1 MVAEGVRDGRLT
13 EGAVVDAT
21 LRLIEADGVDRLSM
35 RRLAEELAVTPM
47 AIYYYVRSKEE
58 LLTLVADR
66 VLGQIGWK
74 ETGTWQERIL
84 IHATRVWEVL
94 TQYPGLALFLLNRPM
109 SEESLRGVSRVRALF
124 GEAGFDPDTAEL
136 AFQSYHAYSYG
147 LIAMDT
153 QFHLNQRSQAA
164 RRRAVV
170 FGFQTWLAGLEVQ
183 LGRVKEAGG
192 PEAAEPDRSDG
203 PDRTGG
209 SVTRETSLTIPR

>member
-1 MVAEGVRDGRLT
+1 MVAEGVRASRLT
-13 EGAVVDAT
+13 EGEVVDAT

-66 VLGQIGWK
+66 VLGQIGWSRS
-74 ETGTWQERIL
+74 GTWQERIL
-84 IHATRVWEVL
+84 FHATSVWEVL
-94 TQYPGLALFLLNRPM
+94 TQYPGLASFLLSRPM
-109 SEESLRGVSRVRALF
+109 TEESLRGVSRVRALF

-136 AFQSYHAYSYG
+136 VFQSYHAYSYG

-153 QFHLNQRSQAA
+153 QFHLRHRSQAA

-170 FGFQTWLAGLEVQ
+170 FGFETWLAGLEVQ
-183 LGRVKEAGG
+183 LGRLKGARGPGSEDEAPGRSPD
-192 PEAAEPDRSDG
+192 PEPADRQPARG
-203 PDRTGG
+203 R
-209 SVTRETSLTIPR
+209 